1 MSENEW
7 IEKQKQ
13 HLSQNC
19 IIQGQFDCWLCS
31 LGGKDRQY
39 STLLNG
45 RSLIDSLWYIQKDRI
60 SVQYPECLERNHTE
74 LYRYR
79 KHMYKVYVGRS
90 SSVDVYYSYCITF
103 RKKYSLRFSISH
115 VMGFIPTKLS
125 QISDLVNLGSC
136 CMCLTMKCWRR
147 FSKLLL

>member
-1 MSENEW
+1 MTKTLNQIIFFSFTK
-7 IEKQKQ
+7 IRIFFSATLGIRIFFLEKNHTPPFK
-13 HLSQNC
+13 
-19 IIQGQFDCWLCS
+19 
-31 LGGKDRQY
+31 
-39 STLLNG
+39 LNG

-79 KHMYKVYVGRS
+79 KHMYKVYLGRS